1 VTEFHKRLERR
12 AKSLGM
18 SMSQIS
24 KQVGKPAAYF
34 SNMLANENDPSG
46 SMLVRLAE
54 ALETTPNDLL
64 GISNRYQFISEEEDE
79 TFVDDQASALV
90 LAVKQRAREKLCEI
104 GRRPGVKEIVGWA
117 LRNNGKLEDF
127 DKMLDF
133 STLYE
138 QPKESDILPIATHVG
153 QKSLASQTLFASC
166 SDHLNSLM
174 RAMPKTLMSQ
184 LIFDQ
189 SKLETGR
196 PIITVEKI
204 NVSLPD
210 EGVDVDFEYLRAY
223 IQLTDTTGKKLVLN
237 YSEPI
242 F

>member
-1 VTEFHKRLERR
+1 MTEFHKRLERR
-12 AKSLGM
+12 AKLLGL
-18 SMSQIS
+18 SMSQVS

-46 SMLVRLAE
+46 SMLVRIAE

-64 GISNRYQFISEEEDE
+64 GIANRYQFLSEEDDKA
-79 TFVDDQASALV
+79 FVEDQASAL
-90 LAVKQRAREKLCEI
+90 LTAVKQRAREKLCEI

-117 LRNNGKLEDF
+117 LRNNGRLEDF

-138 QPKESDILPIATHVG
+138 KPRESDTLPTATHVG
-153 QKSLASQTLFASC
+153 QKSLASQTLFASS

-174 RAMPKTLMSQ
+174 RSMPKTLMSQ

-189 SKLETGR
+189 SKLENGR

-204 NVSLPD
+204 KVSVPD
-210 EGVDVDFEYLRAY
+210 QGVDVDFEYLRAY
-223 IQLTDTTGKKLVLN
+223 IQLTDTKGKKLVLN
-237 YSEPI
+237 YSEPV